1 MTKKSKVLERKAF
14 QDKDADVE
22 NVGIM
27 QGFIDMLTSEEDEPE
42 DEQDMAVAM
51 GRTPDNPE
59 ILMNTL
65 SGEMR
70 SVDARREEL
79 ADQVGYA
86 AAMETPDSVLALLQI
101 KQESEGIG
109 GLPQNVSPMIP
120 PGNPPMMPPMA
131 SPPPGGIASL
141 PTNQGPGPQPVRMK
155 DGGIVHM
162 SNGGLTLDA
171 IMAQKKRDVPTF
183 ESALA
188 SSIETLENLPG
199 FQSDTNTRLGYL
211 GLAQNLFDFSQSGD
225 TKKLISDALKTGSQV
240 QALKERDK
248 KGLTKAAIPLATA
261 SREAIMDYNQ
271 RLAESQ
277 EKIALKRLE
286 ISGKGITEGTANRI
300 IARDFEKY
308 INGELEGEALN
319 SFEIAV
325 GILNRPKYTSV
336 LDRNT
341 GEMVQRREPSQLDI
355 LIQTSPKYE
364 ILKNKIESKPIV
376 SSNQN
381 EDLYDYDNY
390 DEDLIFAED
399 PGYLPGSEG
408 VDVELNYSLVSEPGP
423 YTGYGGLSTQENEIV
438 NTLWEISP
446 HATGPKNIVFGD
458 YLTKVPIIGDFFA
471 DAYGKENQSISALR
485 TAKNA
490 IAGSLRQGDKFTVGE
505 QARILEELQLDPA
518 FWDSVTALQNRL
530 ISVDNSMMSRIK
542 KEESILNNK
551 EISAKQKNLAQERT
565 LILKSIRKTLG
576 IPTRV
581 PLYRTQDGKV
591 DKERIRASLNE
602 LFKQNGNK
610 RFQYIIRNPSGK
622 YVSKIYT
629 GPRK

>member
-1 MTKKSKVLERKAF
+1 MAKKSKVLEREAF
-14 QDKDADVE
+14 NKKDDTVE

-27 QGFIDMLTSEEDEPE
+27 QGFLDMLTQEDEVE
-42 DEQDMAVAM
+42 DLDDQDMAKVM
-51 GRTPDNPE
+51 GRTPDSPE

-79 ADQVGYA
+79 ADKVGYA
-86 AAMETPDSVLALLQI
+86 AAMETPDSVLALLQV
-101 KQESEGIG
+101 KEEAQGIG
-109 GLPQNVSPMIP
+109 ALPQNM
-120 PGNPPMMPPMA
+120 PPMMPPG
-131 SPPPGGIASL
+131 SPPMMPPTSTAPGGIASL

-199 FQSDTNTRLGYL
+199 FQSDANTRLGYF

-240 QALKERDK
+240 QALKERDR

-308 INGELEGEALN
+308 INNELEGEALN

-325 GILNRPKYTSV
+325 GMLNRPKYTSV

-341 GEMVQRREPSQLDI
+341 GQMVQRREPSQLDI

-364 ILKNKIESKPIV
+364 ILKNRIESKPIV
-376 SSNQN
+376 SSDQN
-381 EDLYDYDNY
+381 EDPYDYGDY
-390 DEDLIFAED
+390 DEDPIFAED
-399 PGYLPGSEG
+399 PGYLPGEG
-408 VDVELNYSLVSEPGP
+408 VDVELNYNLVSEPGP

-446 HATGPKNIVFGD
+446 HATGPKNVVFGD

-490 IAGSLRQGDKFTVGE
+490 IAGSLRQGDRFTVGE
-505 QARILEELQLDPA
+505 QERILEELQLDPA
-518 FWDSVTALQNRL
+518 FWDSVTGLQNRL
-530 ISVDNSMMSRIK
+530 ISVDNSMMSRIR

-551 EISAKQKNLAQERT
+551 EISAEQKNLAQERT

-581 PLYRTQDGKV
+581 PLYRTQDGKI
-591 DKERIRASLNE
+591 DKEKIRASLNE